1 MAGGMDMEEKLFQYL
16 RCVAYQMR
24 HHADAKGGQGWI
36 LAILLHRERIPQR
49 EMQNLLGIQA
59 GSLSEILSK
68 LEGRGL
74 ISRSPNEEDR
84 RSMDIVLTEKG
95 SRIAQE
101 TEVFRRLRR
110 ESLFQALSE
119 EEKLT
124 LAALLEKLLVDWNNS
139 FEKARGGYGYGR
151 GGHGCHMGRK
161 NHGNQGGHGDHGHHE
176 PHGGHGHHSPHDEED
191 QP

>member
-151 GGHGCHMGRK
+151 GGCCIWAAKPWKPRR
-161 NHGNQGGHGDHGHHE
+161 
-176 PHGGHGHHSPHDEED
+176 SW
-191 QP
+191 